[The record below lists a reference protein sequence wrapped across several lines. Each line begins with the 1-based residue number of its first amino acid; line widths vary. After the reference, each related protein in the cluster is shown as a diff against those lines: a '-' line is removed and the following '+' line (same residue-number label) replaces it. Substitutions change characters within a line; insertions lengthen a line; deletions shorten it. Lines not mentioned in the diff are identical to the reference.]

1 MKKRFLQTFKNF
13 ITASKIRL
21 IFYNSSISSL
31 NCYNTIFILTR
42 YMHNLHVNYF
52 LTRST
57 RNNDPTTIDF
67 ACKKKRKKERG
78 QIKSKPKLSQF
89 FNTRARAKARSAA
102 AIHTLSLLGNC
113 LRIAPRRKYRMQ
125 ADRARARRRGT
136 RESASD
142 DEGDGARTCEPR
154 RREKERERKGSRSIN
169 DVSRCAK

>member
-31 NCYNTIFILTR
+31 NCYNTIFFLTR

-67 ACKKKRKKERG
+67 AWKKKRKKERG
-78 QIKSKPKLSQF
+78 QIKFEPKLSQF
-89 FNTRARAKARSAA
+89 F
-102 AIHTLSLLGNC
+102 
-113 LRIAPRRKYRMQ
+113 
-125 ADRARARRRGT
+125 
-136 RESASD
+136 
-142 DEGDGARTCEPR
+142 
-154 RREKERERKGSRSIN
+154 
-169 DVSRCAK
+169 